1 MAVGTAH
8 SHIID
13 SGVLACCCICA
24 VCYGNSKVCSVDD
37 VPIYIFEIVRV
48 AGYRLVSAAVDFAV
62 SIACNGYIDISCP
75 DGIEGVPV
83 YVICRILFTCSKLRF
98 CGIGI
103 RAPAEQRVTLSCGIR
118 HCEGTVHG
126 KSDNILS
133 NNGSAISIE
142 RYGCHI
148 QRTILAVNR
157 SDRDYIISI
166 RIFLTHGD
174 SIYDKLLSQRKV
186 CVVLFNGPAGKRLA
200 VRSVGNGERCFRYG
214 SVRVAGAGN
223 LLRIPVFIRVHDRDG
238 IGADHLPVG
247 SQFDFRNSSDIAAP
261 VVLAAHIRIC
271 RTFAGCITGSIV
283 FAGPSGEQ
291 GNLRSIRLTVLS
303 PVRVLRVYLSVEGDP
318 ESVGLSFRMSFRKGT
333 TVDIQ
338 MYRVLLC
345 VPACVDL
352 QVVGRHC
359 FISKIKRYS
368 AARILKPALEGIS
381 VMGNSRIARICNL
394 RGVLHRLRCNILLAV
409 QRVHKVNHGG
419 LQVEVDG
426 EIVSGD
432 TSPAS
437 SAGQHNNCITSVCIR
452 RTYIMLLLLFP
463 IIPIIMRSGFIMVSL
478 IASIFVC
485 NAEAPCISFIIF
497 CERVVSVCLL

>member
-8 SHIID
+8 GHIVG
-13 SGVLACCCICA
+13 SSVLAGSCIRT
-24 VCYGNSKVCSVDD
+24 VCYGNSEVRSVDD
-37 VPIYIFEIVRV
+37 VSLFILELIRMT
-48 AGYRLVSAAVDFAV
+48 GYRLVSAVVDFAV
-62 SIACNGYIDISCP
+62 RIACDGYIDIPCP
-75 DGIEGVPV
+75 DGIEGVPI
-83 YVICRILFTCSKLRF
+83 YVVCRIVLACSELCL

-103 RAPAEQRVTLSCGIR
+103 RAPAKQRVAFSCGTR
-118 HCEGTVHG
+118 HREGSIHG
-126 KSDNILS
+126 KADNILS
-133 NNGSAISIE
+133 NDGSAISIE
-142 RYGCHI
+142 CYGCYI
-148 QRTILAVNR
+148 QRAILTIYR
-157 SDRDYIISI
+157 SDLYYIISI
-166 RIFLTHGD
+166 CIFLTHGG
-174 SIYDKLLSQRKV
+174 SVHGKLLAQRKG
-186 CVVLFNGPAGKRLA
+186 CPCLFNRPSGKRLA

-291 GNLRSIRLTVLS
+291 GNLRSIRLTGLS

-318 ESVGLSFRMSFRKGT
+318 ESVGLSFRKGT

-338 MYRVLLC
+338 MYRVLLY

-409 QRVHKVNHGG
+409 QRVHKVNRGSFK
-419 LQVEVDG
+419 VEVDG
-426 EIVSGD
+426 EVVSGGD
-432 TSPAS
+432 ITPQIGICQRNTRVSSVRIRCAYILLPSP
-437 SAGQHNNCITSVCIR
+437 V
-452 RTYIMLLLLFP
+452 
-463 IIPIIMRSGFIMVSL
+463 IPIMTFCGIMVSL